1 MPQKEPNRSDLY
13 SDTYE
18 WPFEVFISGDQ
29 IETFKACHLCSLT
42 YRLEASALDDGPE
55 REECRTSWPVRI
67 SRHHSTSS
75 YELMDSIAS
84 SGVWGPQAEFGVSLR
99 HRAAPLGGL
108 IPIEAKITTL
118 GSNVKLT
125 KARFYLEEIHVISKS
140 GTSDGT
146 SDYFNRTVEEWPLQV
161 GEQSQETHVWQQC
174 LHLPRIVR
182 KCSPNFSFEGTTIT
196 HMLHFEATLLQDGVE
211 KEFETSMAV
220 VLFISPELP
229 ISGWDVFTY
238 DPEDMTEDHLH
249 ALAGGIGV
257 PPKYLEA
264 DEGLGREMA
273 ILPEVAPPAYTRC

>member
-1 MPQKEPNRSDLY
+1 MSEQICQTWVSIDDTLHDESESDQSIHFSHSGDSSQVERMHRWDRFMPQKEPNRSDLY

-118 GSNVKLT
+118 
-125 KARFYLEEIHVISKS
+125 
-140 GTSDGT
+140 
-146 SDYFNRTVEEWPLQV
+146 
-161 GEQSQETHVWQQC
+161 
-174 LHLPRIVR
+174 
-182 KCSPNFSFEGTTIT
+182 
-196 HMLHFEATLLQDGVE
+196 
-211 KEFETSMAV
+211 
-220 VLFISPELP
+220 
-229 ISGWDVFTY
+229 
-238 DPEDMTEDHLH
+238 
-249 ALAGGIGV
+249 
-257 PPKYLEA
+257 
-264 DEGLGREMA
+264 
-273 ILPEVAPPAYTRC
+273 